1 MSCASQGGTGGANQ
15 GDTVVGGHKVVLID
29 ANHGDTGGG
38 QQSR

>member
-1 MSCASQGGTGGANQ
+1 
-15 GDTVVGGHKVVLID
+15 VILLVGGHKVVLID